1 MSSLLHGGGGGGGGL
16 EGSGP
21 GMRLAPACEGTRS
34 RPARE
39 GQVRADGLCGARA
52 GHGLRGHETKAKGR
66 GLGRALGREEH
77 EGVSRTAKEEARE
90 WMGGSED
97 SVRCIVLKRLFRL
110 LACV

>member
-1 MSSLLHGGGGGGGGL
+1 MERSCA
-16 EGSGP
+16 

-52 GHGLRGHETKAKGR
+52 GHGLRGHETKEKGR
-66 GLGRALGREEH
+66 ARGRARGREE
-77 EGVSRTAKEEARE
+77 SRTAKEEARE
-90 WMGGSED
+90 WMSGSED
-97 SVRCIVLKRLFRL
+97 SVRCFALKRLFRL